1 MGTENQSNQL
11 SVNVTPEALE
21 NALAQAII
29 NTALGEKLNDALNKA
44 INTTSSHSAF
54 GHRSL
59 IQQAVDSYLMEVVR
73 AEAVKLIE
81 PRREEIRQKINDH
94 LSQNA
99 IDSVIAKIF
108 ETFNRNF

>member
-1 MGTENQSNQL
+1 MGTENQL

-44 INTTSSHSAF
+44 INTTSSYTTF
-54 GHRSL
+54 GHRTL
-59 IQQAVDSYLMEVVR
+59 IQQAVDSYLVEVVR
-73 AEAVKLIE
+73 AEAIKLIE
-81 PRREEIRQKINDH
+81 PMREEIGQKINEH

-99 IDSVIAKIF
+99 IDSVISKIF
-108 ETFNRNF
+108 ETFNGNF